1 MIIAGKMF
9 RWPQNQRPVLTG
21 TGQKLVVGTQ
31 ANIQHT
37 ISMTFQTCQQPM
49 GGKEEDFLKSSGHN
63 ISVLS
68 VMYILKF

>member
-1 MIIAGKMF
+1 MKKMSRDTYVVSYVSSRRSMIIAGKMF

-37 ISMTFQTCQQPM
+37 ISMTFQTCQ
-49 GGKEEDFLKSSGHN
+49 
-63 ISVLS
+63 
-68 VMYILKF
+68 